1 MPTSRG
7 FGVARDRANLRID
20 LWADEDWRKLS
31 MGAQHL
37 YMLILS
43 HSTLNYAGVADWRPG
58 RLAALTSGRTPDDIR
73 RDAQELSGASFIYA
87 DEMTEEVLIRS
98 FLRHDGVI
106 KHPRLH
112 VSMAKDYAGISSDD
126 IRAFIAF
133 EAQKLHGENPTLA
146 LWEDARVQTI
156 LKATARDL
164 KAETQ
169 AVAKDI
175 PDPLANPLPKELNS
189 DPKGTS
195 TATATEAKASFF
207 EAEDEEDAG
216 TKERPIP
223 KTWAPTASHI
233 ERAKANGI
241 DVIDAA
247 ENFRLHALA
256 KGRLAVSW
264 NSAFTTWLKK
274 APQYTKA
281 TTKPAASSP
290 WNKEFYK

>member
-1 MPTSRG
+1 M
-7 FGVARDRANLRID
+7 ARDRASLRID

-43 HSTLNYAGVADWRPG
+43 HSTLSYAGVADWRPG
-58 RLAALTSGRTPDDIR
+58 RLAALTAGRTTDDIR

-112 VSMAKDYAGISSDD
+112 VSMAKDYAGISSDA

-133 EAQKLHGENPTLA
+133 EAQKLSREYPELA
-146 LWEDARVQTI
+146 LWEDGRVQTI

-169 AVAKDI
+169 AAAKDQ
-175 PDPLANPLPKELNS
+175 PCAMPNPLPKELNS
-189 DPKGTS
+189 DPKDTS
-195 TATATEAKASFF
+195 TATATSSNEEKKISTPKRKSSCPDIFPITDQMAAWAKENNVTADLKEQTARFLDHHASKGSTFVDWTR
-207 EAEDEEDAG
+207 AWQNWMRNSKDWAKPQADPSAIVPAG
-216 TKERPIP
+216 YA
-223 KTWAPTASHI
+223 WAN
-233 ERAKANGI
+233 R
-241 DVIDAA
+241 
-247 ENFRLHALA
+247 
-256 KGRLAVSW
+256 
-264 NSAFTTWLKK
+264 
-274 APQYTKA
+274 
-281 TTKPAASSP
+281 
-290 WNKEFYK
+290 

>member
-1 MPTSRG
+1 M
-7 FGVARDRANLRID
+7 ARDRANLRID

-58 RLAALTSGRTPDDIR
+58 RLAALTSGRTPDDIK
-73 RDAQELSGASFIYA
+73 RDAQELSAASFIYA

-133 EAQKLHGENPTLA
+133 EAQKLHGEIPTLA

-169 AVAKDI
+169 AVAKVI
-175 PDPLANPLPKELNS
+175 PDSLAKPLPKESNS
-189 DPKGTS
+189 DSKGTT
-195 TATATEAKASFF
+195 TATATEAKASLF
-207 EAEDEEDAG
+207 EAEATRD
-216 TKERPIP
+216 RPLP
-223 KTWAPTASHI
+223 NSWAPTAAHI
-233 ERAKANGI
+233 ERAKEAGI
-241 DVIDAA
+241 DVIEQA
-247 ENFRLHALA
+247 EFFKLHAETH
-256 KGRLAVSW
+256 GRLCVSW
-264 NSAFTTWLKK
+264 NAAFTTWLKK
-274 APQYTKA
+274 AKPSA
-281 TTKPAASSP
+281 PTKPAASSP

>member
-1 MPTSRG
+1 M
-7 FGVARDRANLRID
+7 ARDRANLRID

-58 RLAALTSGRTPDDIR
+58 RLAALTSGRTPADIR
-73 RDAQELSGASFIYA
+73 QDAQELSEASFIYA

-112 VSMAKDYAGISSDD
+112 VSMAKDYAGISSDA
-126 IRAFIAF
+126 IRAFIAY
-133 EAQKLHGENPTLA
+133 EAQKLHRENPTLA

-175 PDPLANPLPKELNS
+175 PDAMPNPLPKDLNS
-189 DPKGTS
+189 DPKGTT
-195 TATATEAKASFF
+195 TATATEPKGSLF
-207 EAEDEEDAG
+207 EADA
-216 TKERPIP
+216 TRETALP
-223 KTWAPTASHI
+223 KSWAPTAAHI
-233 ERAKANGI
+233 ERAKEKGI
-241 DVIDAA
+241 DVIEQA
-247 ENFRLHALA
+247 ENFRLHAETH
-256 KGRLAVSW
+256 GRRAVSW
-264 NSAFTTWLKK
+264 NAAFTTWLKK
-274 APQYTKA
+274 STPA
-281 TTKPAASSP
+281 TTKPTASSP
-290 WNKEFYK
+290 WSKEFYK